1 MQLDMTPKCIL
12 SAWDSHQQELRA
24 FLQVRTNHTHE
35 ADDLLQEIFIKL
47 LLQNHAFCGIQ
58 NTRAWLF
65 RVARNTL
72 TDYFRTKKIFVELSA
87 DLALETSQKL
97 PIAELETCLL
107 RNLADLS
114 DDDRSVIECC
124 DLSGQNQQTYAI
136 HHDLT
141 LSAVK
146 SRLLRARKK
155 LRDRIILNCRVRF
168 DEDNKVCCHVP
179 R

>member
-1 MQLDMTPKCIL
+1 MRLNMTPKCIL
-12 SAWDSHQQELRA
+12 SAWDSHQQELCA
-24 FLQVRTNHTHE
+24 FLLLRINDPHE
-35 ADDLLQEIFIKL
+35 ADDVLQEIFIKL
-47 LLQNHAFCGIQ
+47 LLQSHAFCGVQ

-72 TDYFRTKKIFVELSA
+72 TDYFRKKKNFVALSA
-87 DLALETSQKL
+87 DLALETNPKQ
-97 PIAELETCLL
+97 PIVELETCLL
-107 RNLADLS
+107 RNLADLP

-124 DLSGQNQQTYAI
+124 DLSGQNQQTYAL
-136 HHDLT
+136 HHNLT

-155 LRDRIILNCRVRF
+155 LRDRIILNCSVRF